1 MNAQHTSILDNTQSY
16 TTAPMLVDA
25 LAPDIAH
32 RLSQAVHQRG
42 QASLVVSGGR
52 TPVPLFEALAA
63 QNAPWSSIS
72 VTLADERWV
81 PTDSADSNER
91 LVRKHLL
98 RGPAADARFVGL
110 YNGADTPAN
119 GEAACADALAD
130 LPRPFDVVILGMGD
144 DGHTASLFPG
154 SPELEAALASNRP
167 CAAVTA
173 DKAPRERMTL
183 TPAAL
188 LDSRRI
194 IVHIA
199 GADKW
204 TMLQTAATP
213 GAIEQY
219 PVRAVL
225 HQDQVPVQVHWSP

>member
-1 MNAQHTSILDNTQSY
+1 MNTQHKNIVDDAHSY

-25 LAPDIAH
+25 LAPEVAH
-32 RLSQAVHQRG
+32 TLSQAVHQRG

-52 TPVPLFEALAA
+52 TPIPLFKALAA
-63 QNAPWSSIS
+63 QDAPWSAISI
-72 VTLADERWV
+72 TLADERWV
-81 PTDSADSNER
+81 PTDSAQSNEHM
-91 LVRKHLL
+91 VREHLL
-98 RGPAADARFVGL
+98 QGPAAAAHFVGL
-110 YNGADTPAN
+110 YNHADTPAN

-154 SPELEAALASNRP
+154 SPELEAALATNRP
-167 CAAVTA
+167 CAAMSA
-173 DKAPRERMTL
+173 DKRPRERMTL

-204 TMLQTAATP
+204 SMLQTAAAP

-225 HQDQVPVQVHWSP
+225 HQQQVPVEVHWSP